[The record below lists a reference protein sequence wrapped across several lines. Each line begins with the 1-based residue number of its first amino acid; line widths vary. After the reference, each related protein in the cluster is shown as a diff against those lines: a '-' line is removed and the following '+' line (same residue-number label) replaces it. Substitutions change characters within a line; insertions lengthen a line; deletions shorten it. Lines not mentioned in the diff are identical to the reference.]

1 MRTVEHDADAIG
13 ETTFDALPVRVREA
27 LGELAG
33 AAKEG
38 LLALSV
44 GVGLGVLNELM
55 AEEVDEVVGPKGR
68 HDGDR
73 VAVRHGHEDGSV
85 TLGGRRVAVQRPR
98 VRKADGSGEVAMS
111 TYAHFA
117 DRDPLTKVVL
127 EQMLAG
133 VSTRRFA
140 RTREPVGQ
148 DVVDAERSASKSAVS
163 REFVGRTGEHLRLLM
178 ARSLADVRLGALMLD
193 GLELKGRCCVVAL
206 GVTTDGVK
214 VPLGLWDGST
224 ENKRVCV
231 ELLADLVDRG
241 LDCDQGVLVVLDGGK
256 ALRAAVDAVFGH
268 VPVQRCI
275 RHKERNVLDHL
286 PERDRPTIKRKLRA
300 AWKLT
305 DHKAAIGRLEALA
318 GELAHSHP
326 GAAASLR
333 EGLAETVTLQ
343 RLGVDPQLW
352 KSLSST
358 NPIESMISICRATSR
373 NVKRWQNGDM
383 CLRWTAAGMLEA
395 ERQFRKII
403 GYKHLAALALAVEA
417 DVAAGRAATTRASTP
432 PDHRPTTT
440 EPAATLAAA
449 H

>member
-1 MRTVEHDADAIG
+1 M
-13 ETTFDALPVRVREA
+13 
-27 LGELAG
+27 
-33 AAKEG
+33 
-38 LLALSV
+38 
-44 GVGLGVLNELM
+44 
-55 AEEVDEVVGPKGR
+55 
-68 HDGDR
+68 
-73 VAVRHGHEDGSV
+73 
-85 TLGGRRVAVQRPR
+85 
-98 VRKADGSGEVAMS
+98 
-111 TYAHFA
+111 
-117 DRDPLTKVVL
+117 
-127 EQMLAG
+127 
-133 VSTRRFA
+133 
-140 RTREPVGQ
+140 
-148 DVVDAERSASKSAVS
+148 
-163 REFVGRTGEHLRLLM
+163 
-178 ARSLADVRLGALMLD
+178 
-193 GLELKGRCCVVAL
+193 

-286 PERDRPTIKRKLRA
+286 PERDRPAVKRRLRA

-305 DHKAAIGRLEALA
+305 DHRAAIERLEALA

-343 RLGVDPQLW
+343 RLGVHQQLW
-352 KSLSST
+352 KTLSST
-358 NPIESMISICRATSR
+358 NPIESMIGICRATSR

-417 DVAAGRAATTRASTP
+417 RRRRRDAPRRTDRPPHPPTRPPRPNRPLRSQPLTDHRIATAKFHGERDNLLRRCLGAGNAPSGPSTNVAPETPGADHRHAASSDLDVPEGTPSILRPCLAAPASRRFRHNVPGRPTRRVWRNAAGQ
-432 PDHRPTTT
+432 
-440 EPAATLAAA
+440 
-449 H
+449 